1 MPFLDVSHLS
11 SKCIL
16 SCCLLLL
23 STPPA
28 HAQSAWSFSGNSITN
43 SRWASAE
50 NTLTPANVNSL
61 TLQWSFPTPN
71 DVSATPSVDSSGNVY
86 FPDWSGNIYKLSP
99 SGQVIWHATPAPKF
113 PPGTLSRSTPTLS
126 GNSVVIG
133 LSATFA
139 TGNPT
144 GAYLAA
150 LDSGTGAYLWI
161 TSLDPYIRSVT
172 TSSPVVYNGVVY
184 IGVSSAGE
192 KDPNCSFRG
201 SVVAVSLATGKILW
215 QTYMVPEGYSG
226 GAIWS
231 STPVIDTALNQI
243 YVTTGNNYQV
253 PLSVQ
258 KCEQKVLGDV
268 DALIACQD
276 PNNFEDS
283 IVALNLTTGQINWGR
298 KCSPDDAY
306 TGSCGHKNQPPCPDP
321 LGDDLDFGSGANLFS
336 ATINGVNKTLVGAG
350 QKSGIYWALDPLT
363 GALVWKTNVG
373 PPGVLGGIEWGTAAD
388 DQRIYVA
395 ISNSS
400 RRPYTLA
407 SGALWNGGS
416 WAALN
421 QADGTILWQV
431 KNPTNDPLK
440 PSEPALALGPVT
452 VANGVMFCA
461 SMSGAM
467 YALDASSGN
476 TLWSFQ
482 AAGSVNAA
490 PAVVDGVVYW
500 GSGYH
505 NFPKTN
511 PIGTASNEFYVF
523 ALPQNNPRR

>member
-1 MPFLDVSHLS
+1 M
-11 SKCIL
+11 
-16 SCCLLLL
+16 LLLFVG
-23 STPPA
+23 PA
-28 HAQSAWSFSGNSITN
+28 AQAQTAWSFAGNSITN

-50 NTLTPANVNSL
+50 NTLNTANVNGL
-61 TLQWSFPTPN
+61 ALLWSFPTQN

-99 SGQVIWHATPAPKF
+99 SGQVIWQATPPPKF
-113 PPGTLSRSTPTLS
+113 PSGTISRTTPTLS
-126 GNSVVIG
+126 GNTVVIG
-133 LSATFA
+133 LSETFSS
-139 TGNPT
+139 GNPT

-172 TSSPVVYNGVVY
+172 TGSPIVYNGIVY

-192 KDPNCSFRG
+192 KDPNCTFRG
-201 SVVAVSLATGKILW
+201 SVAAVSLATGKILW
-215 QTYMVPEGYSG
+215 QTYMVPEGYTG

-258 KCEQKVLGDV
+258 QCEQQVLGNV
-268 DALIACQD
+268 NALIACQD

-306 TGSCGHKNQPPCPDP
+306 TGACGHGTQPPCPDP
-321 LGDDLDFGSGANLFS
+321 FGPDLDFGAGANLFS
-336 ATINGVNKTLVGAG
+336 ATINGVNQSLVGAG
-350 QKSGIYWALDPLT
+350 QKGGIYWALNPST
-363 GALVWKTNVG
+363 GALVWETRVG
-373 PPGVLGGIEWGTAAD
+373 PAGILGGIEWGTATD
-388 DQRIYVA
+388 NQRIYVA
-395 ISNSS
+395 ISNSAHRS
-400 RRPYTLA
+400 YTLA
-407 SGALWNGGS
+407 SGGLWNGGS

-421 QADGTILWQV
+421 PSNGAILWQV
-431 KNPTNDPLK
+431 KNATIDPLH
-440 PSEPALALGPVT
+440 PGEPAMALGPVT
-452 VANGVMFCA
+452 LANGVMFCA

-505 NFPKTN
+505 NFPKTD

-523 ALPQNNPRR
+523 ALPQSDSRR